1 MANYNSFLFEGHG
14 YSEKTGGYDPGA
26 TNGAVKENDLVDAI
40 NKAAKKYL
48 DTTTFK
54 HIKAEFKGV
63 EFEISKDSYIEDIF
77 DNFYAKY
84 DEMYGIT
91 SKLFDLGLK

>member
-48 DTTTFK
+48 DTTK
-54 HIKAEFKGV
+54 LVIH
-63 EFEISKDSYIEDIF
+63 
-77 DNFYAKY
+77 Y
-84 DEMYGIT
+84 DENNYT
-91 SKLFDLGLK
+91 DKEQT